1 MRVAFITGASR
12 NIGRAMALQLADAG
26 HAVAINA
33 RDEERIASVVKE
45 IQDRG
50 GQALAC
56 PADVTDRAAI
66 TAAIAKAEK
75 EFGSV
80 DILVNNAVIRAHGAI
95 EDSEDEHW
103 NEVLSVI
110 IMGAV
115 NCTRAVVPGMRSRG
129 WGRIINMAGVSGQK
143 GGMHRASIVTAK
155 SGIIG
160 FTKAVALEVAA
171 DGITVNALSP
181 GLINTEER
189 RVGLGERETNRNKTG
204 EIPAG
209 RMGRPDEVASAAVY
223 LCSDGA
229 GFITG
234 QVIGITG
241 GMYM

>member
-12 NIGRAMALQLADAG
+12 NIGRAIALQLADAG

-66 TAAIAKAEK
+66 TAAIAKAEQ

-95 EDSEDEHW
+95 EDSEDKHW

-115 NCTRAVVPGMRSRG
+115 NCSRAVIPGMRSRK

-189 RVGLGERETNRNKTG
+189 RVGLGELETNRNKTDG
-204 EIPAG
+204 IPAG

-229 GFITG
+229 GFMTG
-234 QVIGITG
+234 QVLGITG